1 MKECEVYKYDHSRG
15 KEVFKKEVV
24 KSVEFCERSSVMRIE
39 GACWHV
45 GGDVRRM
52 RGRSQVA
59 RGLRCGWIRWK
70 WKPG

>member
-1 MKECEVYKYDHSRG
+1 
-15 KEVFKKEVV
+15 
-24 KSVEFCERSSVMRIE
+24 MRIE
-39 GACWHV
+39 GELSWHV